1 MNEFNGSRPIIS
13 KDFWSFGLIYL
24 FNCLFIYLFHQEL
37 ELFLRSPF
45 YSAVYQ
51 DLSKGHFPKLNFILK
66 VKRERVYKG
75 SSSKKVQYF
84 WIDRLVY
91 LFVCLFHQDLG
102 LVVWCDIGMC
112 KNQSLSDW
120 IILRYVKSTCFLN
133 DLVWILL
140 ISCNF
145 WNELFKFE
153 LNHRWVMGNCFGLF
167 YFFC

>member
-1 MNEFNGSRPIIS
+1 MNEFNGSRSIKS

-24 FNCLFIYLFHQEL
+24 FICLFIYLFHQEL

-75 SSSKKVQYF
+75 SSSKKFQYF

-91 LFVCLFHQDLG
+91 LFICLFHQDLG
-102 LVVWCDIGMC
+102 LGVWFYCQNRALCEINHC
-112 KNQSLSDW
+112 TFALWSNVIIWTAILQRWSLS
-120 IILRYVKSTCFLN
+120 
-133 DLVWILL
+133 
-140 ISCNF
+140 
-145 WNELFKFE
+145 
-153 LNHRWVMGNCFGLF
+153 
-167 YFFC
+167 